1 MNNKKLKSQFIE
13 VIKNS
18 NSINKYWVDRFTYA
32 YDDAIFSSESLE
44 DLELFMSFKW
54 PGKKTQRGIL
64 PKSYYPSKES
74 KDYVLKIIEG

>member
-1 MNNKKLKSQFIE
+1 MKTQFVE

-18 NSINKYWVDRFTYA
+18 NLINKYWVDRFTYA

-54 PGKKTQRGIL
+54 PGKKIHRGIL

-74 KDYVLKIIEG
+74 KRLMGLKIIEG